1 MSLRHREKY
10 VLDPESV
17 LLKIL
22 GFLMVLLCYIR
33 HLTCIKKEKLSEFLY
48 KRQTYVCH
56 L

>member
-1 MSLRHREKY
+1 MSLRHREKNI
-10 VLDPESV
+10 LDPESV

-22 GFLMVLLCYIR
+22 GILMVLLCYIH

-48 KRQTYVCH
+48 KRQTYFCH